1 MAAMPELKSAVATAI
16 ERYYEATH
24 EPRDSA
30 RIGASLIGNSCDRA
44 IWYAFRWASDHEK
57 LDGRKLRL
65 FETGHREEA
74 RMVADLRSIGCVVT
88 DTDPATDEQWEA
100 TLLGGVVVSKLD
112 GKIESGLPGAEKTPH
127 ILECKTMNDKSFQ
140 DWRRKGVATYSPVYY
155 AQLQIGM
162 MAHGLD
168 RALFMATNKNT
179 DEVETERVKYD
190 PLAAAALVAK
200 AERVAFTD
208 TPPERNESFACRW
221 CRHEAVCK
229 VGAWPRTNCRTCLH
243 AELMRD
249 GEWRCSPTGAAL
261 DLDAQKRGCP
271 SHLFLPGLVPGEQ
284 IDADEEAQ
292 TVTYKLADGSTYVDG
307 PASKREAR

>member
-1 MAAMPELKSAVATAI
+1 MTAMPETKSPVAVAI
-16 ERYYEATH
+16 ERHYEAAH

-30 RIGASLIGNSCDRA
+30 RIGASQIGNPCERA
-44 IWYAFRWASDHEK
+44 IWLAFRWASPHEK

-74 RMVADLRSIGCVVT
+74 RMVADLLAIGCAVT

-100 TLLGGVVVSKLD
+100 TLLGDVVVSKLD

-140 DWRRKGVATYSPVYY
+140 DWRRRGVAAYSPVYY

-190 PLAAAALVAK
+190 PLAANALVAK
-200 AERVAFTD
+200 AERIAFTD

-221 CRHEAVCK
+221 CRHAGVCK
-229 VGAWPRTNCRTCLH
+229 EDAWPRTNCRTCLF
-243 AELMRD
+243 AELTRD

-261 DLDAQKRGCP
+261 DLDAQKRGCKA
-271 SHLFLPGLVPGEQ
+271 HLFLPDLVPGEQ
-284 IDADEEAQ
+284 IDADESEN
-292 TVTYKLADGSTYVDG
+292 TVTYKLATGAEYVDG
-307 PASKREAR
+307 RDAKPEAI